1 MIRLERLMFAVLVL
15 LQGTA
20 LAQEAA
26 PVAPPAE
33 PAPAPAPAEIAA
45 PAPEPVAAPVAA
57 EPAPIEATSA
67 PVDAPVEEAAPVEE
81 EETPWSDNLSLGMFV
96 DTYYNF
102 DFNRPDLQTANSLG
116 HNPYVRTNGF
126 ALAFL
131 GLDAAYSLGDVGAVA
146 SLRFGPGA
154 SPLIG
159 QTDTGIGLDNIW
171 QAYLT
176 YAPTEGLT
184 LDMVQFA
191 TIYGAEVGESW
202 MNINYTRGALYFNY
216 QPFWHT
222 GLRVGYQASDMVKL
236 NVLVVNG
243 VNQPLDGDRSPEFGL
258 QLALTPA
265 DIFFLA
271 VGWYGSPIDSDGK
284 FWSNFVDVVAT
295 LNVDAF
301 TLIGNFDIGFND
313 LAEDPM
319 TGVDPDNATYWG
331 LSLAAKYAVSEQV
344 ALGLRGEYLADPD
357 ALNFKFGEN
366 LITGTAT
373 VEYAPVENIIFRLD
387 GRVEKADADI
397 YSGKSAGPVEDP
409 DTMEEVWMP
418 NTDTLVTAVLG
429 VVVKTN

>member
-1 MIRLERLMFAVLVL
+1 MTRLKTSIIAGL
-15 LQGTA
+15 LLLTQGVVAHAQDAAPAPTA
-20 LAQEAA
+20 PEAA
-26 PVAPPAE
+26 PAPIEAQAQIAVPPAPE
-33 PAPAPAPAEIAA
+33 PAPAPVA
-45 PAPEPVAAPVAA
+45 EPV
-57 EPAPIEATSA
+57 
-67 PVDAPVEEAAPVEE
+67 EAAPVVESPVVEEPAAEE
-81 EETPWSDNLSLGMFV
+81 EEGSWSDALSLGMFV
-96 DTYYNF
+96 DSYYNF

-131 GLDAAYSLGDVGAVA
+131 GLDMAYSLGDVGAVA

-176 YAPTEGLT
+176 YAPAEGLT
-184 LDMVQFA
+184 LDMGQFA

-236 NVLVVNG
+236 NLLVVNG
-243 VNQPLDGDRSPEFGL
+243 VNQPLDVDRSPEFGL
-258 QLALTPA
+258 QVALTPA

-295 LNVDAF
+295 LNVDAL
-301 TLIGNFDIGFND
+301 TLIGNFDVGFND
-313 LAEDPM
+313 VGED
-319 TGVDPDNATYWG
+319 TNSYWG
-331 LSLAAKYAVSEQV
+331 MSLAGKYAVSEQV

-357 ALNFKFGEN
+357 ALNFAFGEN

-397 YSGKSAGPVEDP
+397 YSGKSAGSVEDP

>member
-1 MIRLERLMFAVLVL
+1 MIRLRILTIAAL
-15 LQGTA
+15 LLWQGAA
-20 LAQEAA
+20 LAQEPA
-26 PVAPPAE
+26 PAPTPEPAPTSLEVQTQIAAE
-33 PAPAPAPAEIAA
+33 PAPAAGPAPS
-45 PAPEPVAAPVAA
+45 PVA
-57 EPAPIEATSA
+57 EPAPVMA
-67 PVDAPVEEAAPVEE
+67 PAPIEEAAADEAPAEEVEG
-81 EETPWSDNLSLGMFV
+81 TWADNLSLGMFV

-102 DFNRPDLQTANSLG
+102 DFNRPRLQTANSLG

-131 GLDAAYSLGDVGAVA
+131 GLDASYSLGPVGAVA

-176 YAPTEGLT
+176 YAPVDGLT
-184 LDMVQFA
+184 LDMGQFA

-222 GLRVGYQASDMVKL
+222 GLRVGYQVSDMVKI
-236 NVLVVNG
+236 NALVVNG
-243 VNQPLDGDRSPEFGL
+243 VNQPIDGDRSPEFGL
-258 QLALTPA
+258 QLAMTPA
-265 DIFFLA
+265 EVFFLA

-295 LNVDAF
+295 LNVDAL
-301 TLIGNFDIGFND
+301 TLIGNFDVGFND
-313 LAEDPM
+313 VGEES
-319 TGVDPDNATYWG
+319 NSYWG
-331 LSLAAKYAVSEQV
+331 LSLAAKYAVTEQV

-357 ALNFKFGEN
+357 ALNFAFGEN

-373 VEYAPVENIIFRLD
+373 VEYAPVENIVFRLD

-397 YSGKSAGPVEDP
+397 YTGKSAALVTDE
-409 DTMEEVWMP
+409 DTMETSYAP

>member
-1 MIRLERLMFAVLVL
+1 M
-15 LQGTA
+15 QGVA
-20 LAQEAA
+20 HAQDVA
-26 PVAPPAE
+26 PVE
-33 PAPAPAPAEIAA
+33 TAPAPAAA
-45 PAPEPVAAPVAA
+45 PAPVEAQAQIAAPPVT
-57 EPAPIEATSA
+57 EPAPI
-67 PVDAPVEEAAPVEE
+67 DAPVMAAPVEE
-81 EETPWSDNLSLGMFV
+81 PPPAEEPAAEEEGSWSDALSLGMFV

-102 DFNRPDLQTANSLG
+102 DFNRPDLQSANSLG

-131 GLDAAYSLGDVGAVA
+131 GLDAAYSLGDVGAVT

-176 YAPTEGLT
+176 YAPAEGLT
-184 LDMVQFA
+184 LDMGQFA

-202 MNINYTRGALYFNY
+202 MNANYTRGALYFNY

-222 GLRVGYQASDMVKL
+222 GLRVGYQAHEMVKL
-236 NVLVVNG
+236 NLMVVNG
-243 VNQPLDGDRSPEFGL
+243 VNQPLDLDRSPEFGL
-258 QLALTPA
+258 QVALTPA

-284 FWSNFVDVVAT
+284 FWSNFIDVVAT

-301 TLIGNFDIGFND
+301 TLIGNFDVGFND
-313 LAEDPM
+313 VAEDPM
-319 TGVDPDNATYWG
+319 TGVDPDTNTYWG

-344 ALGLRGEYLADPD
+344 ALALRGEYLADPD
-357 ALNFKFGEN
+357 ALNFTFGEN
-366 LITGTAT
+366 MITGTAT

-397 YSGKSAGPVEDP
+397 YSGKSSVVVEDE
-409 DTMEEVWMP
+409 DGALSSTP